1 MMVVRMISL
10 KDNKTKLDIEDR
22 LGAVN
27 SSNSK
32 KQEDMKRQVL
42 LMAID

>member
-1 MMVVRMISL
+1 MMVLRRVIL
-10 KDNKTKLDIEDR
+10 KENKAQSDKEDR
-22 LGAVN
+22 SGAVN